1 MTTRS
6 GVSYKQKEPDMAE
19 GEAVVA
25 EMAKMLKALITDK
38 NERRNLRQNE
48 RDEMRS

>member
-6 GVSYKQKEPDMAE
+6 GASYKQKEPDMAE
-19 GEAVVA
+19 GAVVA
-25 EMAKMLKALITDK
+25 EMAKMLKALITDR

-48 RDEMRS
+48 TRS

>member
-6 GVSYKQKEPDMAE
+6 GASYKQKEPDMAD

-25 EMAKMLKALITDK
+25 EMAKMLKALIEDRREK
-38 NERRNLRQNE
+38 ELEEERGE
-48 RDEMRS
+48 VRS

>member
-6 GVSYKQKEPDMAE
+6 GTSYKEKEPDMAD

-25 EMAKMLKALITDK
+25 EMAKMLRALVED
-38 NERRNLRQNE
+38 RQQ
-48 RDEMRS
+48 